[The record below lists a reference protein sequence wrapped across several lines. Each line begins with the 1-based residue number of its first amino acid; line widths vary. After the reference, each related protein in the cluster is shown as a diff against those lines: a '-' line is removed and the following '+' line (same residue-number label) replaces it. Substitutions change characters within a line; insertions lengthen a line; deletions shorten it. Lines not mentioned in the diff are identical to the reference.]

1 MSMSFELI
9 SVLHEVEPLYEAA
22 FSIDELANACG
33 VPTLW
38 VREHVQAGVL
48 QAHASSGQEAELW
61 RFDSPALLRARRLV
75 QLEHW
80 FEADPQLAALTA
92 DLMEELAQLRVR
104 LAALGFAAH

>member
-1 MSMSFELI
+1 MTFAVI
-9 SVLHEVEPLYEAA
+9 RVVQDVEPLSGAA

-38 VREHVQAGVL
+38 VREHVEAGAL
-48 QAHASSGQEAELW
+48 QAHDSSGQGPELW

-80 FEADPQLAALTA
+80 FDADPQLAALTA
-92 DLMEELAQLRVR
+92 DLLEELAQLRGR
-104 LAALGFAAH
+104 LAALGFGAH